1 MARLTFVFR
10 TDVHLSDRS
19 PSSWKGD
26 YPAEIWSNLEQIGE
40 IAKSVG
46 ASAVLDG
53 GDFFHVK
60 AASRNSHALVAR
72 TATIHQV
79 YPCPV
84 YAIAGN
90 HDIAFNSLDTL
101 PRQPLG
107 VLFESGVFQRLQEQI
122 FVDGDMQVRVVGM
135 PYSSFRTLDELR
147 AIRKRHEDRYLIAV
161 VHALAGDNPPEK
173 VEDFFKEPV
182 FHYRD
187 LVAHD
192 GPDVWLFGHWHKDQG
207 IKEIDGKL
215 FVNQGA
221 VSRGSLIRENTERT
235 PQVTV
240 VELTDEGVKA
250 RTVDLNVP
258 PATAVFDFERKQKL
272 ESERR
277 DIETFIAKLQSDLAF
292 DPSATI
298 EDNVQSLDFAAEV
311 REAALGYLDQA
322 RSEAGCT

>member
-1 MARLTFVFR
+1 MRETDRPDISGIHLQESRRRIGSPEIRPAAGFEPELPAAAGRRSGEKALENEHRTDCDGSRPAGGLHVAPGEPVREHDAPQGVGPFGVKVVNREIQARLRVAVQEFGLQFGQEKPDPGNQRDDLFR
-10 TDVHLSDRS
+10 RETVQQVVCVDHEKLSRPNGPR
-19 PSSWKGD
+19 PSQAD
-26 YPAEIWSNLEQIGE
+26 LLHPA
-40 IAKSVG
+40 
-46 ASAVLDG
+46 
-53 GDFFHVK
+53 F
-60 AASRNSHALVAR
+60 
-72 TATIHQV
+72 
-79 YPCPV
+79 
-84 YAIAGN
+84 
-90 HDIAFNSLDTL
+90 
-101 PRQPLG
+101 
-107 VLFESGVFQRLQEQI
+107 
-122 FVDGDMQVRVVGM
+122 
-135 PYSSFRTLDELR
+135 
-147 AIRKRHEDRYLIAV
+147 
-161 VHALAGDNPPEK
+161 
-173 VEDFFKEPV
+173 EDFFKEPV